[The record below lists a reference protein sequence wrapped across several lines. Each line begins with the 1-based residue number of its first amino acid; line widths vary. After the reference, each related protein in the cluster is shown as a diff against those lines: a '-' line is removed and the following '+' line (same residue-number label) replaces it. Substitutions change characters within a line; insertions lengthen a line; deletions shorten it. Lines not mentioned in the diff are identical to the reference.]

1 MIGAMKL
8 QPDDGPR
15 SSLCIGP
22 GYKRC
27 NGISPKGLGSSLG
40 TRWEIAGRTPEDSP
54 QECRTLPDR
63 RESGY
68 KRCSEILPKGL
79 GSSLGTRRKKTQRL
93 TVRMPNITGLA

>member
-63 RESGY
+63 REQRVNCPGRWVNRSGRWVNRPY
-68 KRCSEILPKGL
+68 PDFSDTIRFWL
-79 GSSLGTRRKKTQRL
+79 RF
-93 TVRMPNITGLA
+93 